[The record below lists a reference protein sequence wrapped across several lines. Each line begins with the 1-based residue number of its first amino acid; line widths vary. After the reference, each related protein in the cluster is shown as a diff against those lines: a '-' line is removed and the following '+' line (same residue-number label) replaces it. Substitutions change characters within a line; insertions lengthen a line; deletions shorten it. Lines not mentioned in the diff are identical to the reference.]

1 MFWYNY
7 YGDDMRR
14 YIILV
19 FICFSFY
26 FCFKVKIDDFFQKNF
41 FYNYIKYEG
50 NDYYLD
56 NDFNYFKE
64 NNSLIA
70 YNKEDILN
78 ILYTFINKGCEN
90 FSFYCGSN
98 YKDCR
103 HDIDELMND
112 KSSILY
118 INDFV
123 HPYNS
128 FHNISAKIDKNK
140 ITFKIFKNYSYSEI
154 NELNYIIKKIIN
166 ENINVSMSVREKIKV
181 LHNYLIFNTEY
192 DNDYANDIKNSIPN
206 DKNSYK
212 ATGALVN
219 HLAVCSGY
227 TDALSIML
235 NYLKIKNIK
244 ISNDNH
250 VWNLIYVD
258 NVWLH
263 TDVTND
269 DLGSDVNNRYFLV
282 NTDTIKF
289 DGKHNFSENVYSE
302 FQR

>member
-7 YGDDMRR
+7 YGDDMRKF
-14 YIILV
+14 IILI
-19 FICFSFY
+19 FIFSGSY
-26 FCFKVKIDDFFQKNF
+26 FILNNTNDFFQKNF
-41 FYNYIKYEG
+41 FYNYIKYDG

-56 NDFNYFKE
+56 NDFEYFKE

-70 YNKEDILN
+70 YNKDDILN

-103 HDIDELMND
+103 HDIDELMKN
-112 KSSILY
+112 KSNILY

-128 FHNISAKIDKNK
+128 FHNINAKYKNNK
-140 ITFKIFKNYSYSEI
+140 ITVNVTKNYSYSEI
-154 NELNYIIKKIIN
+154 NILNSIIEKIID
-166 ENINVSMSVREKIKV
+166 ENINDSMSNREKIRI
-181 LHNYLIFNTEY
+181 LHNYLIVNTDY
-192 DNDYANDIKNSIPN
+192 DIEYANDIKNNIPN
-206 DKNSYK
+206 YSNSYK

-235 NYLKIKNIK
+235 DYLNIKNVK
-244 ISNDNH
+244 ISNENH

-258 NVWLH
+258 NVWFH

-269 DLGSDVNNRYFLV
+269 DFGNDITNRYFLV

-289 DGKHNFSENVYSE
+289 DGNHNFSENIYSE